1 MEVMEKAPET
11 VLVYLKATPEV
22 IRERMRT
29 TPHERTHLQDEH
41 IDEMIEEFDYHVG
54 HSLLRNRIVL
64 DTSEATVEETIAGF
78 VEQMGPLMS
87 HEDRVRMQAH
97 AILKSAK
104 G

>member
-1 MEVMEKAPET
+1 
-11 VLVYLKATPEV
+11 
-22 IRERMRT
+22 MRT
-29 TPHERTHLQDEH
+29 KPHERTHLKDEH

-54 HSLLRNRIVL
+54 HSILRNRIVL
-64 DTSEATVEETIAGF
+64 DTTEATVEQTIAEF

-97 AILKSAK
+97 ATLEAAK